1 MGRLSEQRPDCTAR
15 PGTPLTCD
23 LQLVIP
29 FPGPVS
35 QSEVTADAPVAER
48 SAGRAADAERP
59 LLSCFSGRWL
69 YCSRGWRDIAGS
81 SAAATPLL
89 CPRCCCCCCLHH
101 PVVHQR
107 LLFTSMSQVRLL
119 FPTPVDRP
127 LVPSS
132 TRLLFSSPS
141 PDPCSAFPQP
151 DREGGRLETALSRR
165 KGGWRDRGILKL
177 SSLFINIFCNHV
189 TTGQN

>member
-1 MGRLSEQRPDCTAR
+1 MGRLAEQRPDCTAR

-69 YCSRGWRDIAGS
+69 YCSRGWRDVAGS

-89 CPRCCCCCCLHH
+89 CLRCRCCCCLHH

-107 LLFTSMSQVRLL
+107 LLFTSVSQVRLL

-127 LVPSS
+127 LFRLRPGSFSPHLPQILALPFPNPTGRGGALKLPSVGE
-132 TRLLFSSPS
+132 
-141 PDPCSAFPQP
+141 
-151 DREGGRLETALSRR
+151 REGG
-165 KGGWRDRGILKL
+165 
-177 SSLFINIFCNHV
+177 V
-189 TTGQN
+189 TGVS